1 MPTASL
7 FTLSLSQIDKNRFAE
22 SSGYRYSRVSLILAK
37 VVDED
42 RELSWENVRYLQ
54 GAISGGVGAYRETYI
69 EERLLKDASYLLLV

>member
-54 GAISGGVGAYRETYI
+54 GAISGAEGAYRETCI